1 MTIFVDNDIVWLQ
14 ISKDNVLL
22 VQSLYAQKNL
32 RGVEP
37 CLVLRETS
45 LDLQIL
51 AQVTPWTVVRDQE
64 QMVFGLECVSEL
76 NYERVLA
83 HAAHNVTLRYRIL
96 LQVLLLYLLLW

>member
-1 MTIFVDNDIVWLQ
+1 MAIFVDNDIVRLQ
-14 ISKDNVLL
+14 VSKDNVLL

-37 CLVLRETS
+37 CLVLGETS

-51 AQVTPWTVVRDQE
+51 AQVTPWTIVWDQE
-64 QMVFGLECVSEL
+64 QMVFGLEGISEL
-76 NYERVLA
+76 DYKWVLT
-83 HAAHNVTLRYRIL
+83 HAAHNVTLCYRIL